1 MRYFSVVFDRGFI
14 LERSIPRILDLIP
27 EIANIHIMEFA
38 NPAEAYVQAYNEF
51 QFRSGGSV
59 VPTYEEMMKC
69 SLFFA
74 PGYVPPMLDEC
85 RRIYAVMH
93 PWYVGIFITE
103 EMLTD
108 VLNRLPFAEVIEA
121 VNMEDAKAIIAYWY
135 MRQHPVEV
143 AIYQRAPICPNLPLD
158 VMTIVATIP
167 WFANLVKEQYGMTPD
182 LQATATL
189 KLETP
194 QDKELF
200 EDLEENE
207 LPATTRLIVYKDGKP
222 VN

>member
-1 MRYFSVVFDRGFI
+1 
-14 LERSIPRILDLIP
+14 
-27 EIANIHIMEFA
+27 
-38 NPAEAYVQAYNEF
+38 
-51 QFRSGGSV
+51 
-59 VPTYEEMMKC
+59 
-69 SLFFA
+69 
-74 PGYVPPMLDEC
+74 
-85 RRIYAVMH
+85 
-93 PWYVGIFITE
+93 
-103 EMLTD
+103 
-108 VLNRLPFAEVIEA
+108 
-121 VNMEDAKAIIAYWY
+121 